1 VGPGP
6 IQSSDP
12 PSGAASPDHSER
24 DPDREPEHV
33 RFIIKFLINNAISG
47 LRWARAQ
54 FRAQI
59 RPPGRC
65 PPDFNPRRS
74 KGRQYRAISA
84 PSHGSATTWP
94 SGARARRKGAK
105 ATTVDV
111 GAKKRWSPP
120 DARLVDDGENDVEP
134 SDFNADA
141 LAAGLAGT
149 KARGS
154 DAARGTETGI
164 VARAE
169 WRPNDTPRDA
179 ARRSR
184 AGGVPGD
191 SRRR

>member
-1 VGPGP
+1 
-6 IQSSDP
+6 
-12 PSGAASPDHSER
+12 
-24 DPDREPEHV
+24 
-33 RFIIKFLINNAISG
+33 
-47 LRWARAQ
+47 
-54 FRAQI
+54 
-59 RPPGRC
+59 
-65 PPDFNPRRS
+65 
-74 KGRQYRAISA
+74 
-84 PSHGSATTWP
+84 
-94 SGARARRKGAK
+94 
-105 ATTVDV
+105 VDV
-111 GAKKRWSPP
+111 GAEKRRSPP
-120 DARLVDDGENDVEP
+120 DARLVDDGENDEEP

-169 WRPNDTPRDA
+169 WRPNDTLRDA